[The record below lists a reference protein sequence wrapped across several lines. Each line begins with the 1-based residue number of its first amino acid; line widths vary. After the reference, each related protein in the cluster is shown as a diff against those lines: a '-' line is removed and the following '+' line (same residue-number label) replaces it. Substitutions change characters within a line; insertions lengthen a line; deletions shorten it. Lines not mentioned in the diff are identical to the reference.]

1 MVKDRKKETKKIRET
16 SLIHFK
22 RNNYLLLILG
32 IITIIVGY
40 IVLSSG
46 DITIAPILLVL
57 GYCVLIPL
65 ALLLKFK

>member
-1 MVKDRKKETKKIRET
+1 MAKERKKEAKKIREIPLT
-16 SLIHFK
+16 HFK

-32 IITIIVGY
+32 IITIILGY
-40 IVLSSG
+40 IVLSTG

>member
-1 MVKDRKKETKKIRET
+1 MAKDKKKEAKKIKE
-16 SLIHFK
+16 SPLIHFK

-32 IITIIVGY
+32 IITIILGY
-40 IVLSSG
+40 VVLSTG